1 MPELPEVETICR
13 DLSSA
18 LVGQEV
24 ISARFLNMA
33 IRESSSYKS
42 ANILKGK
49 KLERIERRGKN
60 ILFHFSD
67 GLVMICHLKMTG
79 RLIIGRNGL
88 PQARHLRFFID
99 FDRDRLNF
107 FDVRKFGRICI
118 LKEND
123 LARHPRLGKLG
134 PEPFDIPPAE
144 FINQVKR
151 RNRAIKLVLLDQE
164 VIAGIGNI
172 YADESLF
179 LAGIRPTNKPSRISG
194 PRIER
199 LLEAIIDVLQKAI
212 SNRGTSVDDYLDGYG
227 RTGNFQ
233 RLLRIYGKTGE
244 RCPNCG
250 SMFKRIVLGGRSTHY
265 CPKCQK

>member
-18 LVGQEV
+18 LVGQTV
-24 ISARFLNMA
+24 IGARFLNMA
-33 IRESSSYKS
+33 IREGSSYKS
-42 ANILKGK
+42 ANILKGRQ
-49 KLERIERRGKN
+49 LERIERRGKN
-60 ILFHFSD
+60 IIFHFSY
-67 GLVMICHLKMTG
+67 GLAMVCHLKMTG

-88 PQARHLRFFID
+88 PQARHLHFFID

-123 LARHPRLGKLG
+123 LAGHPRLGKLG
-134 PEPFDIPPAE
+134 PEPFEIPSIE
-144 FINQVKR
+144 FIKQVKR
-151 RNRAIKLVLLDQE
+151 RNKAIKLILLDQE

-179 LAGIRPTNKPSRISG
+179 LAGIRPTNKPSRISA
-194 PRIER
+194 RRLER
-199 LLEAIIDVLQKAI
+199 LLEAIIEVLQKAI

-227 RTGNFQ
+227 RAGNFQ
-233 RLLRIYGKTGE
+233 RLLRVYGKTGE
-244 RCPNCG
+244 PCPNCG
-250 SMFKRIVLGGRSTHY
+250 SIVKRTILGGRSTHY